1 MKKLTVSED
10 SNSDAEGGMLFDHA
24 TQTRSDLRLQLFFHL
39 IPIIGF
45 FPSLWTLYRH
55 AGVGSREEREKG
67 DKGDMA
73 KISPLTTH
81 YSLLTTHSQK
91 EKLAVSRLSVTLAL
105 SWLLA
110 YFLLG
115 AGAETS
121 EFLNFRLL
129 MLNSLL
135 TSGYFLVSLWL
146 MLRLTTGKSVRLAGF
161 SALADR
167 SAITPG
173 RSAEGNTRHKLEP

>member
-10 SNSDAEGGMLFDHA
+10 SNSD
-24 TQTRSDLRLQLFFHL
+24 RLQLFFHL

-55 AGVGSREEREKG
+55 ERALSREHLAGEQGSREAEEAEREKG
-67 DKGDMA
+67 A
-73 KISPLTTH
+73 TTN
-81 YSLLTTHSQK
+81 YQLPTTTHSQK

-146 MLRLTTGKSVRLAGF
+146 MLRLTTGKSVRLPGF

-167 SAITPG
+167 SAIAPV
-173 RSAEGNTRHKLEP
+173 RSAEGINRQKLE

>member
-1 MKKLTVSED
+1 MKKLTVSEHLNRD
-10 SNSDAEGGMLFDHA
+10 
-24 TQTRSDLRLQLFFHL
+24 RLHLFFHL

-55 AGVGSREEREKG
+55 EGAGTSWEQGRAGGKRAEGEKRAEG
-67 DKGDMA
+67 AEGENTYQL
-73 KISPLTTH
+73 PTTNYQLPITNYH
-81 YSLLTTHSQK
+81 K
-91 EKLAVSRLSVTLAL
+91 EKLAVSRLSITLAL

-110 YFLLG
+110 YFLLS
-115 AGAETS
+115 AGAEAS

-135 TSGYFLVSLWL
+135 TSGYFLVSVWL
-146 MLRLTTGKSVRLAGF
+146 MLRLTTGKSVRLPGF

-167 SAITPG
+167 TLDE
-173 RSAEGNTRHKLEP
+173 R

>member
-1 MKKLTVSED
+1 MKKLTVLEHL
-10 SNSDAEGGMLFDHA
+10 NSD
-24 TQTRSDLRLQLFFHL
+24 RLQLFFHL
-39 IPIIGF
+39 IPVVGF
-45 FPSLWTLYRH
+45 FPSLWTLYCH
-55 AGVGSREEREKG
+55 QEAEEQGSRGAREQQL
-67 DKGDMA
+67 
-73 KISPLTTH
+73 STNN
-81 YSLLTTHSQK
+81 QK

-115 AGAETS
+115 AGAEAS

-135 TSGYFLVSLWL
+135 TSGYFLVSVWL
-146 MLRLTTGKSVRLAGF
+146 MLQFTTGKSVRLPGL

-167 SAITPG
+167 ALD
-173 RSAEGNTRHKLEP
+173 RH